1 METSRAVAEAARLV
15 VSQEGRDLAE
25 FRGCQPPQFKGD
37 SDPDVADYLHAGG
50 EAEYWWRGTRQ
61 MLESRGVLV
70 DWDCFRRVFL
80 GKYFPD
86 SVRYAKEVE
95 FMRLHQGSLSVSEYA
110 MSGKVARV
118 QEGSS
123 RSRRGGQ
130 QRGPYD
136 RPVQSQREAVSRG
149 PRPATPQGGAQ
160 AVRCYQCGGPHFVR
174 DFPSTQPRCFRCSKF
189 GHLAKDCPV
198 GESQS
203 GVS

>member
-1 METSRAVAEAARLV
+1 
-15 VSQEGRDLAE
+15 
-25 FRGCQPPQFKGD
+25 
-37 SDPDVADYLHAGG
+37 
-50 EAEYWWRGTRQ
+50 

-110 MSGKVARV
+110 MRFENLARFYSHAISEAWRCRKFAEGLRHELKRVIVPMSIVEFLALVEKAKTVERLEGGGSSGKVARV